1 MNRSV
6 NHAAILLGSNI
17 EPEKNLILAL
27 KLLGEGFGN
36 LRFSSAWESQSL
48 GFDGP
53 NYLNAAILVET
64 PLDAKALNQ
73 LILRPLENR
82 LGRVR
87 QEDKFAPRTID
98 LDIVT
103 WNQDTVDQEI
113 WKAAHAALPTSQL
126 LPDLRL
132 HQTGE
137 TLSEIAERLAQSVWV
152 RERPDVL
159 HQAATMV

>member
-1 MNRSV
+1 MNLSL
-6 NHAAILLGSNI
+6 NHAGILLGSNI

-36 LRFSSAWESQSL
+36 MRFSSAWESESV

-53 NYLNAAILVET
+53 NYLNAAALVET
-64 PLDAKALNQ
+64 PLDAEALNQ
-73 LILRPLENR
+73 RILHPLEDR
-82 LGRVR
+82 LGRFR
-87 QEDKFAPRTID
+87 QKDKFAPRTID

-113 WKAAHAALPTSQL
+113 WKYAHAVLPTSQL

-132 HQTGE
+132 PQPGE
-137 TLSEIAERLAQSVWV
+137 TLAEIARRLRKTVWV
-152 RERPDVL
+152 RERAEVL
-159 HQAATMV
+159 SRATTKV

>member
-6 NHAAILLGSNI
+6 NHAGILLGSNI

-27 KLLGEGFGN
+27 KLLSEGFGN
-36 LRFSSAWESQSL
+36 LRFSSAWESQSV
-48 GFDGP
+48 GSDGP

-64 PLDAKALNQ
+64 PLDAKAVYQ
-73 LILRPLENR
+73 QILRPLENR

-87 QEDKFAPRTID
+87 HEDKFAPRTID

-113 WKAAHAALPTSQL
+113 WKSAHAALPTSQL
-126 LPDLRL
+126 LPYLRL

-137 TLSEIAERLAQSVWV
+137 TLSEIAERLAQTVWV
-152 RERPDVL
+152 RERADVL
-159 HQAATMV
+159 QRVATMV